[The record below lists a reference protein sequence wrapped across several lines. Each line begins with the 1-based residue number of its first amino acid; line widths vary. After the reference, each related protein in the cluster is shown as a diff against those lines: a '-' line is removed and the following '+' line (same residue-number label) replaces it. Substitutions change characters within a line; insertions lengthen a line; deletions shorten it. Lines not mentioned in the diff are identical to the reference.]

1 MDKDVGVNLQRWTL
15 IANSCIGATNL
26 GGDSKGDDSHIEA
39 GKVLI
44 LEEKGFYFLLSMIY
58 KMMTLT
64 LPERPQST
72 SHRAGAAPLKYEV
85 GRILP
90 FYHYLAGHKFTVS
103 YHQGFQMTKHDFL
116 HTSLAFSLLNWS
128 PSSSSLIC
136 SNQKGFISLE
146 S

>member
-1 MDKDVGVNLQRWTL
+1 MDWNWVFEARGLEELNLWKGILIEELAGKVDKDVGVNLQIWNL
-15 IANSCIGATNL
+15 IAKPHIGATNL

-103 YHQGFQMTKHDFL
+103 YHQGFQMTKHDL
-116 HTSLAFSLLNWS
+116 
-128 PSSSSLIC
+128 
-136 SNQKGFISLE
+136 
-146 S
+146 